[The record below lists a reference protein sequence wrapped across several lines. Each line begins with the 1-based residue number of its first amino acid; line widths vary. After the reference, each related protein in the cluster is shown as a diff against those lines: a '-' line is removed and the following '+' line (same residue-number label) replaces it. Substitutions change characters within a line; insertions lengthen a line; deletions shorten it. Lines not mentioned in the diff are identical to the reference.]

1 MNDASTPLWWMK
13 AVPPKSRNRSP
24 CSAVSARMHVR
35 LHWFDALWKVSARGL
50 ASKSRQSSAGSTQ
63 QSPTTPAQQTGR
75 VLSQCRWSNYLQP
88 YFSHRTSPS
97 PQGPPMKLADLLSQ
111 RRIILIPAALS
122 ARRHARFPDPSF
134 DPPLRPAAGTLMVEG
149 PAASRAGTGAGRGVG
164 GGGGG
169 AGQGRE
175 GDGGGQHPGPGRCA
189 GAGPGPALRPHQDHR
204 RSVPRGPVRAPSTH
218 AQSTR
223 ARARTRPRPRTHTH
237 TRAQAHLP
245 HAHAPSP
252 DTRLMFFCPPPP
264 LPPRG
269 CALCSGPGG
278 GQPGGAA
285 SPR

>member
-149 PAASRAGTGAGRGVG
+149 PAASRAGTGAGRGRAEKVT
-164 GGGGG
+164 
-169 AGQGRE
+169 E
-175 GDGGGQHPGPGRCA
+175 VDSILDLGDAPAPDLAQRYGLTKTT
-189 GAGPGPALRPHQDHR
+189 AGPSPAAPSGPRPHTR
-204 RSVPRGPVRAPSTH
+204 KARALAH
-218 AQSTR
+218 AR
-223 ARARTRPRPRTHTH
+223 ARARAHTH
-237 TRAQAHLP
+237 TYTRAHAHLP
-245 HAHAPSP
+245 HAHAP
-252 DTRLMFFCPPPP
+252 
-264 LPPRG
+264 PRI
-269 CALCSGPGG
+269 PH
-278 GQPGGAA
+278 PNM
-285 SPR
+285 